1 MQKPSLIIVLF
12 ICLCT
17 MTRAQNEKW
26 DLNKC
31 ISHARENNVDVIA
44 ARLQKETSSEE
55 YIRSKADLLPQVDF
69 ISGQNFSYTNSQNQG
84 IYTGTYGVQASMDF
98 TFGKKLNTIKQRK
111 LEDDIAS
118 IELEQTKDNLE
129 LSIIQAYIEILYAQ
143 EAVKS
148 SESSLNVS
156 RKQLERAE
164 QLLKSGSISQVDYA
178 LLESQTSNYEYQL
191 VQAENTLSQTKLNLK
206 QLLELQQDID
216 IEYIDIKEEDILVV
230 SENVE
235 NIYRNAVG
243 FLPQILSARN
253 GIETAKLELSNA
265 KADFLPSISLSA
277 GINTGNSTANDI
289 GLMRQLKDGFY
300 ENIGL
305 NISIPIYSK
314 RNNRTNLNKAKIN
327 IMQSENQMRSVE
339 KQVYKTIDELHLEL
353 LNYQSAYKAAKV
365 NLEAS
370 QKSYELLEQQY
381 NVGLKNTVEL
391 LTESNN
397 LFLAKQNLLQT
408 KYQALIRIQ
417 LLKYYQNQEMGL

>member
-1 MQKPSLIIVLF
+1 
-12 ICLCT
+12 

-98 TFGKKLNTIKQRK
+98 TFGKKFNTIKQRK

-191 VQAENTLSQTKLNLK
+191 VLAENTLSQNKL
-206 QLLELQQDID
+206 I
-216 IEYIDIKEEDILVV
+216 
-230 SENVE
+230 
-235 NIYRNAVG
+235 R
-243 FLPQILSARN
+243 R
-253 GIETAKLELSNA
+253 
-265 KADFLPSISLSA
+265 
-277 GINTGNSTANDI
+277 
-289 GLMRQLKDGFY
+289 
-300 ENIGL
+300 
-305 NISIPIYSK
+305 
-314 RNNRTNLNKAKIN
+314 RT
-327 IMQSENQMRSVE
+327 RSVRPNLILNSCWNCS
-339 KQVYKTIDELHLEL
+339 KT
-353 LNYQSAYKAAKV
+353 
-365 NLEAS
+365 
-370 QKSYELLEQQY
+370 
-381 NVGLKNTVEL
+381 
-391 LTESNN
+391 
-397 LFLAKQNLLQT
+397 
-408 KYQALIRIQ
+408 
-417 LLKYYQNQEMGL
+417 

>member
-31 ISHARENNVDVIA
+31 ISHVRENNVDVIA

-98 TFGKKLNTIKQRK
+98 TFSKKLNTIKQRK

-191 VQAENTLSQTKLNLK
+191 VQAENTLSQTKLSLK
-206 QLLELQQDID
+206 QLLELQQDIE

-253 GIETAKLELSNA
+253 SIETAKLELNNA

-277 GINTGNSTANDI
+277 GINTGNSTANDL

>member
-1 MQKPSLIIVLF
+1 
-12 ICLCT
+12 

-98 TFGKKLNTIKQRK
+98 TFSKKLNTIKQRK

-253 GIETAKLELSNA
+253 SIETAKLELSNA